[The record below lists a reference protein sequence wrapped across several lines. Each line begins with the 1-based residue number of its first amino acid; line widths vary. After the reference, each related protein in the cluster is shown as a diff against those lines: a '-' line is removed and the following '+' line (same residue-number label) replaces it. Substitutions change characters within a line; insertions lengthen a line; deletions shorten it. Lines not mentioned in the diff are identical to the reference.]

1 MFATIRRYES
11 VDKSRTSELV
21 TKVDEGLLP
30 KLSEL
35 PGFGGYS
42 LIDTGNGVISSV
54 AFYETSAQADDPTK
68 VAAGWGP
75 EEKLDGAPPNA
86 PKITTGEVGV
96 AKGTRPPQAYQ
107 AS

>member
-11 VDKSRTSELV
+11 VDQSRTSELV
-21 TKVDEGLLP
+21 KKVDEGLLP

-54 AFYETSAQADDPTK
+54 AFYETSAQADDSIR
-68 VAAGWGP
+68 
-75 EEKLDGAPPNA
+75 EEKLDPALPNP
-86 PKITTGEVGV
+86 PKITTGEVV
-96 AKGTRPPQAYQ
+96 VHKVSELVSA
-107 AS
+107 